1 MPSLTMFAL
10 HSDAAAL
17 MPSPTVTDLLHR
29 LRDGDD
35 GALERLMPLLYD
47 ELHALAQRQLRNER
61 TGHTL
66 NATALVNEA
75 YLKLVQQRALRA
87 EDRAQ
92 FLAIAATTMRRLL
105 VDYARAKKRLKRG
118 GGARA
123 VPLDDVLPFL
133 SEPEAEELLAL
144 DEALDRLEALNP
156 RGSQVVQYR
165 FFGGLS
171 LEETA
176 EALSVSIKTVQ
187 RAWTAARAWLRK
199 EVRVSLSE

>member
-1 MPSLTMFAL
+1 MPTE
-10 HSDAAAL
+10 
-17 MPSPTVTDLLHR
+17 TVTDLLQH
-29 LRDGDD
+29 LRAGDD
-35 GALERLMPLLYD
+35 AALERLMPLLYD
-47 ELHALAQRQLRNER
+47 DLHALARRQLRDER

-75 YLKLVQQRALRA
+75 YLKLVQQHEVRA

-105 VDYARAKKRLKRG
+105 IDYARTKKRLKRG
-118 GGARA
+118 GGVRP

-133 SEPEAEELLAL
+133 SDHDADELLAL
-144 DEALDRLEALNP
+144 DEALDRLETINP

-176 EALSVSIKTVQ
+176 EALCVSVKTVQ
-187 RAWTAARAWLRK
+187 RSWTAARAWLRK
-199 EVRVSLSE
+199 EVHLALSD

>member
-1 MPSLTMFAL
+1 MPTE
-10 HSDAAAL
+10 
-17 MPSPTVTDLLHR
+17 TVTELLQH
-29 LRDGDD
+29 LRSGDD
-35 GALERLMPLLYD
+35 AALERLMPLLYD
-47 ELHALAQRQLRNER
+47 DLHALAQRQLRDER

-75 YLKLVQQRALRA
+75 YLKLARQHEVRA

-105 VDYARAKKRLKRG
+105 VDYARTRKRLKRG
-118 GGARA
+118 GGARP
-123 VPLDDVLPFL
+123 VPLDDVLPLL
-133 SEPEAEELLAL
+133 SDHDADEMLAL
-144 DEALDRLEALNP
+144 DEALTRLEAVNP

-176 EALSVSIKTVQ
+176 EALSVSSKTVQ
-187 RAWTAARAWLRK
+187 RAWAAARAWLRK
-199 EVRVSLSE
+199 EVHLTLSE